1 MYLSQQNIREFRL
14 EDSHQRTPKICASD
28 RRLIVWGSTKDSEER
43 WAETL
48 GSKC

>member
-1 MYLSQQNIREFRL
+1 MYLSQQNFRELML
-14 EDSHQRTPKICASD
+14 EDSHQMTPKICASG

-43 WAETL
+43 QAETL